1 MTPPASVEPVVL
13 WKEYGYRPF
22 QDGWSENP
30 AHRGAE
36 DAAEGRWLPLAAYTA
51 LMARIDRAEEA
62 LRRFAD
68 LGDESRYPRRP
79 SRLDVPFEWYVNA
92 RAALRAGGG

>member
-1 MTPPASVEPVVL
+1 
-13 WKEYGYRPF
+13 
-22 QDGWSENP
+22 
-30 AHRGAE
+30 
-36 DAAEGRWLPLAAYTA
+36 
-51 LMARIDRAEEA
+51 MARIERAEEA